1 MLNKFAEDLK
11 SAREKAGITL
21 MDMASE
27 TRIHYTIFEKLENGD
42 FNFQPLPYIKAFIKQ
57 YAKCVNL
64 NPDQVIKDF
73 DSARTGRYIGKKG
86 VSKTKSFKEEKEP
99 SVISEDIKEEKII
112 EKMGPEPII
121 TPEDRKEEKH
131 SEDIYELPEDKQLY
145 SGPRKIQVEK
155 ESFIEPP
162 ADKKPNF
169 SKSFND
175 NITYLKY
182 AGIFIVIL
190 LIAFGIIYFAKTIFF
205 DSEEN
210 VEFVRQSPQNIEDD
224 NISKTTID
232 SLKLAKEKEESEAK
246 NKITLKIVA
255 REDGRII
262 VSTDDKITRETEIV
276 EMKKGQEREW
286 KAKEFFYLRTLNSNA
301 FKVTLNDKNV
311 RFRLKDTRN
320 ARISWTDDKVDIK
333 D

>member
-1 MLNKFAEDLK
+1 MLNKFADDLK

-64 NPDQVIKDF
+64 NPDQTIKDF
-73 DSARTGRYIGKKG
+73 DSARTGRYTGKKSI
-86 VSKTKSFKEEKEP
+86 SKPKTIMEEKEIEIP
-99 SVISEDIKEEKII
+99 GEEIKEEKII
-112 EKMGPEPII
+112 EKPDPETVV
-121 TPEDRKEEKH
+121 TPGKIREENLT
-131 SEDIYELPEDKQLY
+131 EDIYELPEDKQVY

-155 ESFIEPP
+155 DSFREPP
-162 ADKKPNF
+162 EEKPTF

-175 NITYLKY
+175 NITYFKY

-190 LIAFGIIYFAKTIFF
+190 LIGFGIFYFAKTIFF
-205 DSEEN
+205 DTEDN
-210 VEFVRQSPQNIEDD
+210 VELVRQSPQNVEDED
-224 NISKTTID
+224 ISKTTID
-232 SLKLAKEKEESEAK
+232 SLKLAKVKEEEESK

-255 REDGRII
+255 REDGRVI
-262 VSTDDKITRETEIV
+262 VATDDKITRETELV

-286 KAKEFFYLRTLNSNA
+286 KAKEYFYLRTLNSNA
-301 FKVTLNDKNV
+301 LKVTLNDKNV

-320 ARISWTDDKVDIK
+320 ARISWIEDKVDIK